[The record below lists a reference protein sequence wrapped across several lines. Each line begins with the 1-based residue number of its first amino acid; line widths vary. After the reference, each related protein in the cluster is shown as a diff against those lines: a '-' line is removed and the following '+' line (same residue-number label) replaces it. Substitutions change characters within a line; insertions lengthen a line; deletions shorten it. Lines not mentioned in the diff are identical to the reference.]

1 MLRSVQLAI
10 GRDRP
15 RLTAPLAVAAI
26 GLVDLALCAALAA
39 LPPAD
44 SAAVVDRFGLVP
56 RDLLRALAHPG
67 PGSARAW
74 LTPLSS
80 MFLHAGPLHLAG
92 NLVYLWIFGADLEA
106 RLGHWRFLL
115 FYLACGLA
123 AAALHVASAPSS
135 WLPTVGASGAISG
148 LLGAYAARDPTRR
161 VRLYWPRGEVPA
173 LAFLLLW
180 VALQLA
186 AGIDAWGRGGAV
198 AGFAH
203 LGGFAAGAVLAR
215 GVVPQRPARARLR
228 S

>member
-1 MLRSVQLAI
+1 MELPVGGERAA
-10 GRDRP
+10 P
-15 RLTAPLAVAAI
+15 AAPLAVAAI
-26 GLVDLALCAALAA
+26 ALLDLALFAALAA
-39 LPPAD
+39 LPAE
-44 SAAVVDRFGLVP
+44 AAATAVDRFGLVP
-56 RDLLRALAHPG
+56 REFLRALAHPA
-67 PGSARAW
+67 PGGESEW

-123 AAALHVASAPSS
+123 ADALHVASAPSS
-135 WLPTVGASGAISG
+135 WLPTLGASGAVSG
-148 LLGAYAARDPTRR
+148 LLGAYALRGAARR
-161 VRLYWPRGEVPA
+161 VRLYWPPVEVPA
-173 LAFLLLW
+173 LAFLLVW

-186 AGIDAWGRGGAV
+186 AGLDARGGSGAV

-203 LGGFAAGAVLAR
+203 LGGFTAGAVLGR
-215 GVVPQRPARARLR
+215 GLGPDRPARARLR